1 MIELLQRHRLVAL
14 ADVALF
20 ALDQVNKADVVQTLA
35 LGSSWPGDGVFRI
48 THIGNTGSAFGLFDG
63 QNLVL
68 TLLSVLGIGVLV
80 LFYRSHPSPG
90 LLVRLSLGL
99 MLAGA
104 FGNLTDR
111 LMRGYVTD
119 FIDIGPWY
127 IFNVADASIVTG
139 VIILAVTI
147 VRAEPAP
154 AAAEVEPP
162 ELPEESGAGEPV
174 AAAESAPA
182 AAEPEPLE
190 TGEPVAAA
198 ESPNDDHPA
207 A

>member
-1 MIELLQRHRLVAL
+1 MVALLQRHRVVAL
-14 ADVALF
+14 AAVALF
-20 ALDQVNKADVVQTLA
+20 ALDQVTKAVVVQTLA
-35 LGSSWPGDGVFRI
+35 RGASWPVDGFFRI
-48 THIGNTGSAFGLFDG
+48 THIGNTGSAFGLFDS
-63 QNLVL
+63 QNGVL
-68 TLLSVLGIGVLV
+68 AVLSVLGIGVLV

-111 LMRGYVTD
+111 LVRGYVTD

-147 VRAEPAP
+147 LRGG
-154 AAAEVEPP
+154 P
-162 ELPEESGAGEPV
+162 E
-174 AAAESAPA
+174 PA
-182 AAEPEPLE
+182 AAEPEPPE

-198 ESPNDDHPA
+198 ESPTDEHPA
-207 A
+207 

>member
-1 MIELLQRHRLVAL
+1 MSADTPRIPIYKDFVLIQLAVLIFVIDQFSKFLVR
-14 ADVALF
+14 
-20 ALDQVNKADVVQTLA
+20 DQLVFHE
-35 LGSSWPGDGVFRI
+35 SFPRDGFFRF
-48 THIGNTGSAFGLFDG
+48 THIWNSGSAFGLFDG
-63 QNLVL
+63 QNFALVIA
-68 TLLSVLGIGVLV
+68 SVLGIGVLV
-80 LFYRSHPSPG
+80 LFYRSHPHPG

-147 VRAEPAP
+147 VRADPAP
-154 AAAEVEPP
+154 P
-162 ELPEESGAGEPV
+162 
-174 AAAESAPA
+174 
-182 AAEPEPLE
+182 AAEPEPVALSE
-190 TGEPVAAA
+190 QRGEG
-198 ESPNDDHPA
+198 ESPTDDQPA

>member
-1 MIELLQRHRLVAL
+1 MIALLGRHRFIVLL
-14 ADVALF
+14 AVALF
-20 ALDQVNKADVVQTLA
+20 ALDQATKAVVVQTLA
-35 LGSSWPGDGVFRI
+35 RGESWPADGFFRI
-48 THIGNTGSAFGLFDG
+48 THIGNSGSAFGLFGD
-63 QNLVL
+63 QNVVL
-68 TLLSVLGIGVLV
+68 TVASVLGIGVLL

-154 AAAEVEPP
+154 AAAEP
-162 ELPEESGAGEPV
+162 E
-174 AAAESAPA
+174 PA
-182 AAEPEPLE
+182 AATEP
-190 TGEPVAAA
+190 
-198 ESPNDDHPA
+198 PNDDQPA

>member
-1 MIELLQRHRLVAL
+1 MIEFLRRHRIVAL
-14 ADVALF
+14 AAVALF
-20 ALDQVNKADVVQTLA
+20 ALDQVTKAVVVQTLA
-35 LGSSWPGDGVFRI
+35 LGHSWPTDGFFRI

-63 QNLVL
+63 QNVL
-68 TLLSVLGIGVLV
+68 LTIASVVGIGVLAM
-80 LFYRSHPSPG
+80 FYRSHPSPG

-111 LMRGYVTD
+111 LVRGYVTD

-147 VRAEPAP
+147 VRPEHAP
-154 AAAEVEPP
+154 PP
-162 ELPEESGAGEPV
+162 
-174 AAAESAPA
+174 
-182 AAEPEPLE
+182 AEPEA
-190 TGEPVAAA
+190 VAA
-198 ESPNDDHPA
+198 ESPADDQPA
-207 A
+207 G